1 MPRVNDRR
9 AIAVQATRRVIVE
22 TAARLFIDR
31 GYHAATLGEIAREAG
46 VAI

>member
-1 MPRVNDRR
+1 MLRVNDRR
-9 AIAVQATRRVIVE
+9 VIAAQATQRAIVE
-22 TAARLFIDR
+22 TAARLFINR